1 MCKLYLKDA
10 YFSAL
15 LHPVSRK
22 FVQFLWSGKLYE
34 FLWLWSGLGPSPR
47 NFTKLL
53 KISVS
58 MLSRLNIYLDDML
71 IGHTIKETL
80 MARSKIAF
88 LLQQVRFVLNIKK
101 SVLAPT
107 QRMKFLEVKVDS
119 LIKNL
124 YLPEAVSRTS
134 SLNKCINFRFNK
146 ANNRLLVFN
155 YSSSTSST
163 IKFQVPATTRNTSI
177 KNAGFKSDSKQKLQ
191 GRTAVVDTKIWT
203 FAIVV
208 TWFSL
213 AVKSW
218 CIQKKMGMISLDAC
232 QDISTGEQ
240 RSKEEHLL

>member
-1 MCKLYLKDA
+1 
-10 YFSAL
+10 
-15 LHPVSRK
+15 
-22 FVQFLWSGKLYE
+22 
-34 FLWLWSGLGPSPR
+34 
-47 NFTKLL
+47 
-53 KISVS
+53 
-58 MLSRLNIYLDDML
+58 
-71 IGHTIKETL
+71 

-124 YLPEAVSRTS
+124 YLPEAVFRTS

-191 GRTAVVDTKIWT
+191 GRTAVVDTKI
-203 FAIVV
+203 
-208 TWFSL
+208 
-213 AVKSW
+213 
-218 CIQKKMGMISLDAC
+218 
-232 QDISTGEQ
+232 
-240 RSKEEHLL
+240 